1 MIEQLSQYGVAVV
14 ILILVLREVLPWA
27 ASIVNGKNGRV
38 KSSDSV
44 TRAEFDQHKKVVQ
57 YRDNCEQIQIT
68 INTRFDGLEK
78 LTNQRFGS
86 IETGLNEVK
95 SLIKNG
101 GNS

>member
-27 ASIVNGKNGRV
+27 ANIVNGKNGRV
-38 KSSDSV
+38 KSGENV
-44 TRAEFDQHKKVVQ
+44 TRTEFDQHKKVVQ

-78 LTNQRFGS
+78 LTNQRFS
-86 IETGLNEVK
+86 TIENSLDDVK
-95 SLIKNG
+95 RLIKNG
-101 GNS
+101 GH